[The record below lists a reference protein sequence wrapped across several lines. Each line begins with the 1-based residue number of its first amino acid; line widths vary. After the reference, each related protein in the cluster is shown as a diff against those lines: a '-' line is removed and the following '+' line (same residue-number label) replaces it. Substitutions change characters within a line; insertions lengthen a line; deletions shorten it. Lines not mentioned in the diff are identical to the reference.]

1 MTPETAS
8 VTPDVLLAPLDPAY
22 LAEENPARTG
32 LRWSAFL
39 SADALPRA
47 ASLLLEAG
55 WHLEDICGL
64 DVREGLA
71 AVYHFDRMTAPGRLA
86 IRVLV
91 DHASPVLP
99 SIADI
104 HQGAEWHERETADFY
119 GIAFTGNPNP
129 APLLLPEG
137 MQGYPLLKDAAAR
150 APLAALLATPNR
162 EATVLRKAEGF
173 GLLEPAEDAKPA
185 KPARAKAA
193 ATEEG
198 ADNA

>member
-1 MTPETAS
+1 M
-8 VTPDVLLAPLDPAY
+8 
-22 LAEENPARTG
+22 
-32 LRWSAFL
+32 
-39 SADALPRA
+39 
-47 ASLLLEAG
+47 
-55 WHLEDICGL
+55 
-64 DVREGLA
+64 
-71 AVYHFDRMTAPGRLA
+71 AVYHFDRMTSPGRLA

-91 DHASPVLP
+91 DHAAPVLP

-104 HQGAEWHERETADFY
+104 YQGAEWHERETADFY

-150 APLAALLATPNR
+150 APLAALLAVAGR
-162 EATVLRKAEGF
+162 EATELRKAEGF
-173 GLLEPAEDAKPA
+173 TLLEPAEDAKPA
-185 KPARAKAA
+185 KPAKAKGA

>member
-8 VTPDVLLAPLDPAY
+8 PTPDVLLAPLDPAY
-22 LAEENPARTG
+22 MARETPARTG
-32 LRWSAFL
+32 LAWSAFL
-39 SADALPRA
+39 TADALPRA
-47 ASLLLEAG
+47 AALLLEAG

-64 DVREGLA
+64 DVREGLT
-71 AVYHFDRMTAPGRLA
+71 AVYHFDRMAAPGRLA

-91 DHASPVLP
+91 DRDAPMLP

-137 MQGYPLLKDAAAR
+137 MEGYPLLKDAAAR
-150 APLAALLATPNR
+150 APLAALLAVPGR
-162 EATVLRKAEGF
+162 EDTVLRKAEGF
-173 GLLEPAEDAKPA
+173 TLLEPAEEAKPA
-185 KPARAKAA
+185 KAAKAKPA
-193 ATEEG
+193 AGEEG
-198 ADNA
+198 SDNA

>member
-22 LAEENPARTG
+22 LADENPARTG

-39 SADALPRA
+39 AADALPRA
-47 ASLLLEAG
+47 AALLLEAG

-71 AVYHFDRMTAPGRLA
+71 AVYHFDRMAAPGRLA
-86 IRVLV
+86 IRVMV
-91 DHASPVLP
+91 DRDAPMLP

-137 MQGYPLLKDAAAR
+137 MEGYPLLKDAAAR
-150 APLAALLATPNR
+150 APLAALLAVPGR
-162 EATVLRKAEGF
+162 EDTVLRKAEGF
-173 GLLEPAEDAKPA
+173 TLLEPAEDAKPA
-185 KPARAKAA
+185 KAAKAKPA
-193 ATEEG
+193 AGEEG
-198 ADNA
+198 SDNA